1 MKVGVML
8 RALDEKQGIGI
19 YSQNVLDHLLQLDQ
33 KNEYV
38 LYYRNPKFLGR
49 YAAYK
54 NSTEKLVTAPN
65 KAVWDQV
72 KIPLEAARDKVDVI
86 FHTKFTLPLLSW
98 HKTVMT
104 LHGAGWF
111 VHPELFRKTS
121 VLYQRSIL
129 PLYCRKATAIIS
141 NSELTTNDFV
151 RIFGINPSKIRT
163 IHLAAD
169 ARFRPLKDSAII
181 EASKKKYSL
190 PDRFILSVIKH
201 DPRKNFG
208 NLIEAFR
215 VCHSKTRCKLVVVG
229 IGCEKYREEYR
240 LQESGLNDD
249 VTFLGWL
256 EQEELVSVYNLA
268 EFLFFP
274 SVYETF
280 GIPVCEAIA
289 CGCPVVVAK
298 TGSLPEIAGDAG
310 LFVDPMNTAE
320 MAEALYALWTNET
333 LRANYAKKAYARS
346 KTFSWSKNA
355 RETLA
360 VLESVANGHQF

>member
-1 MKVGVML
+1 MKIGVML

-19 YSQNVLDHLLQLDQ
+19 YSQNVLDHLVQLDK
-33 KNEYV
+33 KNEYI

-49 YAAYK
+49 YADHK
-54 NSTEKLVTAPN
+54 NLTEKLVTAPN
-65 KAVWDQV
+65 KAIWDQI

-86 FHTKFTLPLLSW
+86 FHTKFTVPLWSC

-111 VHPELFRKTS
+111 VHPELFRKSS
-121 VLYQRSIL
+121 VLYQRYIM
-129 PLYCRKATAIIS
+129 PLYCRKAAAIIS
-141 NSELTTNDFV
+141 NSQLTTNDFV
-151 RIFGINPSKIRT
+151 EILGINPKTIRT

-169 ARFRPLKDSAII
+169 DRFQPLNDSARI
-181 EASKKKYSL
+181 EASKKKYNL
-190 PDRFILSVIKH
+190 PERFILSVIKY
-201 DPRKNFG
+201 DPRKNFR

-215 VCHSKTRCKLVVVG
+215 MCHSRTPCKLVVVG

-240 LQESGLNDD
+240 LKEIGLDDD
-249 VTFLGWL
+249 VSFLGWV
-256 EQEELVSVYNLA
+256 EQEELVSLYNLG

-310 LFVDPMNTAE
+310 ILVNPMKPAE
-320 MAEALYALWTNET
+320 MAEALYSLWTDDT
-333 LRANYAKKAYARS
+333 LRATYAEKAYARS

-360 VLESVANGHQF
+360 VLESVANGQEF